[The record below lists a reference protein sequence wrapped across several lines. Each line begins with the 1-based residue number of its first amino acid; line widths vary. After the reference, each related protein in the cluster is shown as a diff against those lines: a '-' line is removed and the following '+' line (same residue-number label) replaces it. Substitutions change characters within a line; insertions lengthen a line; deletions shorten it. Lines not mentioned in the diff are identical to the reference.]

1 MMTTK
6 EIRDAIIE
14 QRTISANIA
23 KQAEDGCVELKK
35 ILDSI
40 TEEMQQEISAFGLD
54 INSLRD
60 VDFDRLKTDAEYN
73 QEYKKKFSKFT
84 SELNDKLEK
93 EVMRW

>member
-14 QRTISANIA
+14 QRTISANIT
-23 KQAEDGCVELKK
+23 KQAEDGCMELKK
-35 ILDSI
+35 ILNSI
-40 TEEMQQEISAFGLD
+40 TEEMRREISAFGLD
-54 INSLRD
+54 IDSLQD

-73 QEYKKKFSKFT
+73 KDYKQRFSRFT

-93 EVMRW
+93 EVSRW